1 MTHGWP
7 NRVPYSQVTVL
18 GLKGT
23 HITQAKPEFLHG
35 IRSTNA
41 GMERAAPGLGLLFV

>member
-1 MTHGWP
+1 MTQGLP

-23 HITQAKPEFLHG
+23 YKTQAKPEFLHE
-35 IRSTNA
+35 ICYINA
-41 GMERAAPGLGLLFV
+41 GMERAAPVFGLLFV